1 MHKVLT
7 FISIIFLFLLFSP
20 RQLNAQVDTVETKL
34 SESIMICYHS
44 ITAIPVVVHNMKN
57 VDSLKLV
64 LSFDKNT
71 VDFIEYFAENPALKP
86 ATFKVTDSNDS
97 IIIEWSRSNSATII
111 SDTLVWLRFKG
122 LTGSTSLHW
131 QTPGSFYH
139 TSTGNIPAVFTDGKA
154 IVNPKINVA
163 LTELTATCAGT
174 CSANYKA
181 EASGGTAPYI
191 YKWNG
196 KISQWDNIQKYLCSG
211 NKNHISII
219 DSMGC
224 SLDSAYVIN
233 GLPGAS
239 VKLII
244 KDNVGDTTTVIYIEN
259 PTLTFSFD
267 EISPTHIV
275 EAPMWYFG
283 DGDTAV
289 SFNPTHVYEQ
299 ANTNTDGYYNLS
311 LKIINENG
319 CDSTIVVKIP
329 IKEAKLKIPNVITPN
344 GDGQNEKFLIL
355 NESKS
360 GSGDDIKVTDEFES
374 MQLVIFDRWGRKIYE
389 SNNYKSDWVAKGV
402 PDGSYYYILKTIGFY
417 HTEIHK
423 GSITVLGSG
432 ISQ

>member
-1 MHKVLT
+1 MHKLLT
-7 FISIIFLFLLFSP
+7 FFPIIFLFLLFSP
-20 RQLNAQVDTVETKL
+20 GQLNAQVDTVETKL
-34 SESIMICYHS
+34 PESIPICYHS

-57 VDSLKLV
+57 VDTLRLV
-64 LSFDKNT
+64 LSFDTNVVAFK
-71 VDFIEYFAENPALKP
+71 EHFAANSVLTGGVIKITKE
-86 ATFKVTDSNDS
+86 NDS
-97 IIIEWSRSNSATII
+97 IIIVWARSNSATII

-122 LTGSTSLHW
+122 LAGSTTLHW

-139 TSTGNIPAVFTDGKA
+139 STTGNIPAVFADGNVV
-154 IVNPKINVA
+154 VNPKISVA
-163 LTELTATCAGT
+163 LTELTATCTGA

-181 EASGGTAPYI
+181 EASGGTAPYG

-196 KISQWDNIQKYLCSG
+196 KVSQWDNIQKYLCSG

-219 DSMGC
+219 DSIGC
-224 SLDSAYVIN
+224 GLDSAYVIN
-233 GLPGAS
+233 GLPGAGI
-239 VKLII
+239 KIII
-244 KDNVGDTTTVIYIEN
+244 KDKVGDTTSAIYIEN
-259 PTLTFSFD
+259 PTLSFSFD
-267 EISPTHIV
+267 EISPTHVV
-275 EAPMWYFG
+275 EAPVWYFG

-299 ANTNTDGYYNLS
+299 ANTNTDGFYDLR
-311 LKIINENG
+311 LTVINENG
-319 CDSTIVVKIP
+319 CDSTIVLRIP

-360 GSGDDIKVTDEFES
+360 GSGEDIKVTDEFES
-374 MQLVIFDRWGRKIYE
+374 MQLVIFDRWGRKVYE
-389 SNNYKSDWVAKGV
+389 SNNYKSDWIAKGV
-402 PDGSYYYILKTIGFY
+402 QDGSYYYILKTIGFY

>member
-1 MHKVLT
+1 MPKFLT
-7 FISIIFLFLLFSP
+7 LFSIIYLFLLFTP

-34 SESIMICYHS
+34 PASITICYHS
-44 ITAIPVVVHNMKN
+44 IAAIPVVVHTMKN
-57 VDSLKLV
+57 VDSLRLV
-64 LSFDKNT
+64 LSFDNSV
-71 VDFIEYFAENPALKP
+71 VDYVDNFALNSAL
-86 ATFKVTDSNDS
+86 TGGIFKVTNENDS
-97 IIIEWSRSNSATII
+97 LIISWARSSPATII
-111 SDTLVWLRFKG
+111 SDTLVWLKFKG
-122 LTGSTSLHW
+122 LTGSTTLHW
-131 QTPGSFYH
+131 NTPGSFYH
-139 TSTGNIPAVFTDGKA
+139 ATTGNNPTVFSDGKTN
-154 IVNPKINVA
+154 VNPKINVV
-163 LTELTATCAGT
+163 LTELTATCTGT

-196 KISQWDNIQKYLCSG
+196 KVSQWDNIQKYLCSG

-219 DSMGC
+219 DSLGC
-224 SLDSAYVIN
+224 VLDSAYTIN

-244 KDNVGDTTTVIYIEN
+244 KDNVGDTTTVIYVEN

-289 SFNPTHVYEQ
+289 SFNPTHVYEL
-299 ANTNTDGYYNLS
+299 ANTNTDGYYELR
-311 LKIINENG
+311 LKITNENG
-319 CDSTIVVKIP
+319 CDSTIIVSIP
-329 IKEAKLKIPNVITPN
+329 IKNAKLKIPNVITPN
-344 GDGQNEKFLIL
+344 GDGQNEKFLIM

-360 GSGDDIKVTDEFES
+360 GSGEDIKVTDEFIR
-374 MQLVIFDRWGRKIYE
+374 MQLVIFDRWGRKVYE
-389 SNNYKSDWVAKGV
+389 DNNYKSDWIAKGV
-402 PDGSYYYILKTIGFY
+402 SDGSYYYILKTIGFY

-423 GSITVLGSG
+423 GSITVLGGG

>member
-1 MHKVLT
+1 MHKLLT
-7 FISIIFLFLLFSP
+7 LFPIIFLFLLFTP
-20 RQLNAQVDTVETKL
+20 RQLNAQVDTVETEL
-34 SESIMICYHS
+34 PESITICYHS
-44 ITAIPVVVHNMKN
+44 ITAIPVVVHTMKN
-57 VDSLKLV
+57 VDTLRLV
-64 LSFDKNT
+64 LSFDNSV
-71 VDFIEYFAENPALKP
+71 VDYVEYFALNSVLTGGIFDIKNE
-86 ATFKVTDSNDS
+86 NDS
-97 IIIEWSRSNSATII
+97 IIISWTRSNSATII
-111 SDTLVWLRFKG
+111 SDTLVWLKFIG
-122 LTGSTSLHW
+122 LIGSTPLHW
-131 QTPGSFYH
+131 NTPGSFYH
-139 TSTGNIPAVFTDGKA
+139 TSTGNIPAVFKDGKA
-154 IVNPKINVA
+154 FVNPKINVV
-163 LTELTATCAGT
+163 LTELTATCTGA

-196 KISQWDNIQKYLCSG
+196 KASQWDNIQKYLCSG
-211 NKNHISII
+211 NMNHISII
-219 DSMGC
+219 DSVGC
-224 SLDSAYVIN
+224 GLDSAYIIN

-244 KDNVGDTTTVIYIEN
+244 KDNVGDTTTAIYIEN

-289 SFNPTHVYEQ
+289 LFNPTHVYEK
-299 ANTNTDGYYNLS
+299 AITNTDGFYDLILN
-311 LKIINENG
+311 IVNENG
-319 CDSTIVVKIP
+319 CDSTLIVRIP
-329 IKEAKLKIPNVITPN
+329 IKDAKLKIPNVITPN
-344 GDGQNEKFLIL
+344 GDGQNEKFLIM

-360 GSGDDIKVTDEFES
+360 GSGEDIKITNEFQS
-374 MQLVIFDRWGRKIYE
+374 MQLVIFDRWGRKVYE
-389 SNNYKSDWVAKGV
+389 SNNYKSDWIAAGV